1 MLFTVVW
8 TLGLVLAL
16 ILNCEPT
23 RAYWKAYDPSWT
35 HKYHC
40 VDTKWINPLTGI
52 LCMVSDIYAVAL
64 PWLLLRPL
72 QMARRQKMQLNI
84 LFGLGLIVAVVSAGR
99 IWVMVRF
106 GTDYDLTW

>member
-1 MLFTVVW
+1 
-8 TLGLVLAL
+8 
-16 ILNCEPT
+16 
-23 RAYWKAYDPSWT
+23 
-35 HKYHC
+35 
-40 VDTKWINPLTGI
+40 
-52 LCMVSDIYAVAL
+52 MVSDIYAVAL

-99 IWVMVRF
+99 TWVMVRF

>member
-1 MLFTVVW
+1 
-8 TLGLVLAL
+8 
-16 ILNCEPT
+16 
-23 RAYWKAYDPSWT
+23 
-35 HKYHC
+35 
-40 VDTKWINPLTGI
+40 
-52 LCMVSDIYAVAL
+52 MVSDIYAVAL

-106 GTDYDLTW
+106 GRDYDLTW